1 MRVGSF
7 TPQVVPINTKE
18 TIDAVLALKTWA
30 VVGLGNNPDRAA
42 FGVAALLQ
50 DKGHRIIPVHP
61 KAESVHGETGYKSL
75 TEIPE
80 SVDVVDCFVNSQ
92 LVGSVVDEAIAI
104 GAKAVWLQLDVIDE
118 AAIERAQAA
127 GLLTV
132 MDRCPA
138 IEYRARQFFTRLSRP
153 AYIQPHD
160 VPLQ

>member
-1 MRVGSF
+1 M
-7 TPQVVPINTKE
+7 
-18 TIDAVLALKTWA
+18 
-30 VVGLGNNPDRAA
+30 
-42 FGVAALLQ
+42 
-50 DKGHRIIPVHP
+50 HP
-61 KAESVHGETGYKSL
+61 KAESVHGEIGYKSL
-75 TEIPE
+75 IEIPE

-138 IEYRARQFFTRLSRP
+138 IEYRAR
-153 AYIQPHD
+153 
-160 VPLQ
+160 